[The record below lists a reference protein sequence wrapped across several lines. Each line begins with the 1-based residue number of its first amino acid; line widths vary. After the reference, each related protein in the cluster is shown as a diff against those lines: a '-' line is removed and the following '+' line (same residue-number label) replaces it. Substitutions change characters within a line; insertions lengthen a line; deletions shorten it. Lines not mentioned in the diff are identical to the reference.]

1 MTSLP
6 EPIVCDVLIVGMGPA
21 GATAAYELSR
31 AGLSVI
37 GLDKAAHPRYK
48 VCGGGLS
55 ARIDGILDAG
65 YKSVVEQTITGV
77 EFTYQGKRS
86 LLVQSSPPIAY
97 MVMRDRFDHFLV
109 EKARRAGTHVYED
122 EPVVGCVQRA
132 DAVEVTTRK
141 RRYRARV
148 LIGADGA
155 NSIVAQRLFPGRAGR
170 RLPTLEAEVALGH
183 APVYPGENRVIIELG
198 STKWGYAWVFP
209 KREAVSIGLA
219 DFEGPIANPK
229 GLFQRFVGVMPGL
242 STMTIPPPYG
252 HPLPLYPSTRLN
264 NVGRH
269 HVVHDR
275 AVLVGD
281 AAHLVDPLFGEGIY
295 YAIRSGQL
303 AALQIRAAFADS
315 GSGLEGYADSL
326 RREIYPEF
334 DVATR
339 LADVIYTY
347 PRLCHRLIARYPEV
361 LELYYD
367 VLRGRETYQS
377 FVTKAKRHV
386 KTSIKDFLR
395 KAVSLR

>member
-1 MTSLP
+1 MNPLP
-6 EPIVCDVLIVGMGPA
+6 EPTVCDVLVVGMGPA

-77 EFTYQGKRS
+77 EFTYQGTRS
-86 LLVQSSPPIAY
+86 LVVETSSPIAY
-97 MVMRDRFDHFLV
+97 MVMRDRFDHVLV
-109 EKARRAGTHVYED
+109 DKARRSGTHVCED
-122 EPVVGCVQRA
+122 ESAVGCAQHA
-132 DAVEVTTRK
+132 DAVEVTTTQG
-141 RRYRARV
+141 RYRARV

-155 NSIVAQRLFPGRAGR
+155 NSIVARRLFAGRGVR
-170 RLPTLEAEVALGH
+170 RLPSLEAEVALGH
-183 APVYPGENRVIIELG
+183 APIYPGENRVIIELG

-209 KREAVSIGLA
+209 KRQALSIGLA
-219 DFEGPIANPK
+219 DFEGPMVSPK
-229 GLFQRFVGVMPGL
+229 TLFQGFVVAMPGL
-242 STMTIPPPYG
+242 STMTIPPPFG
-252 HPLPLYPSTRLN
+252 HPLPLYTSSRQNAAPHR
-264 NVGRH
+264 
-269 HVVHDR
+269 VVNDR

-281 AAHLVDPLFGEGIY
+281 AAQLVDPLFGEGIY

-303 AALQIRAAFADS
+303 AALQIRAAFAES
-315 GSGLEGYADSL
+315 GTGLEGYGDSL

-334 DVATR
+334 DVASR
-339 LADVIYTY
+339 LAQVIYTY
-347 PRLCHRLIARYPEV
+347 PRLCHRLISRYPDV

-377 FVTKAKRHV
+377 FVPKAKRHV
-386 KTSIKDFLR
+386 KASIKDFLR
-395 KAVSLR
+395 QAVSLR